1 MARSWHENGVT
12 LLWLTVISIC
22 GIGLIDVLSANQP
35 SDKFAS
41 EAGDVKTVDKR
52 EELPSKEQPEATATR
67 QLLDQ
72 LKEQNAGKARFT
84 DDWCRT
90 LKDIADLGSD
100 AVPELIQELD
110 STDDDMMLGCL
121 GFVLRAIGDKR
132 AIPSL
137 IRAIPKTL
145 LPPGSD
151 MGLRADDP
159 ELLKFAQEN
168 DIRPTNHANEYGFGR
183 PVREICGALHKLTGK
198 EFEEKELFVVFFVGS
213 ASQQQ
218 RKRVCFQRLAETW
231 AEWWEQKWMDY
242 LQDQEYSKVHLPQR
256 EDEGPILPPSADS
269 HFKTGNGRS
278 SNWILESYQNP
289 SAKLVFYD
297 FDVGR
302 AAALPEKW
310 RNAIDIESHLDEI
323 VFWATREGFDLMG
336 TEFETADGRKIFAL
350 RSIGLRAWE
359 LGKERWKS
367 NFADVTL
374 KDLQAEGRLTETLLL
389 HYDKAAQSVAPLE
402 TATFLF
408 ITRHGT
414 PGLLYVGI
422 EVQDDSL
429 KPGGKAM
436 GDSELKPVAFYK
448 GRRFG
453 FTFLEEITP

>member
-1 MARSWHENGVT
+1 MVRSWGGTAVT
-12 LLWLTVISIC
+12 LLWLIGISIC
-22 GIGLIDVLSANQP
+22 GIGLIDVLSANQL
-35 SDKFAS
+35 SDKFTS
-41 EAGDVKTVDKR
+41 EAGDVITVDKR
-52 EELPSKEQPEATATR
+52 EEQPSKEQTQATATR
-67 QLLDQ
+67 QLLDK
-72 LKEQNAGKARFT
+72 LREQNAGNDRNSEA
-84 DDWCRT
+84 WCRT
-90 LKDIADLGSD
+90 LNDIADLGSD
-100 AVPELIQELD
+100 AVPEIIQELD
-110 STDDDMMLGCL
+110 STDDQMMLRCL
-121 GFVLRAIGDKR
+121 GFILRAIGDKR

-151 MGLRADDP
+151 MGLTVDDP
-159 ELLKFAQEN
+159 ELLKFAQAN
-168 DIRPTNHANEYGFGR
+168 DLNPTNRANEYGFGR

-198 EFEEKELFVVFFVGS
+198 EFGEEELFGVFFVGP

-218 RKRVCFQRLAETW
+218 RKHVCFQRLAETW

-242 LQDQEYSKVHLPQR
+242 IQDNDYSKVHLPKR

-269 HFKTGNGRS
+269 HFKTGGGG

-289 SAKLVFYD
+289 KAKIVFYD

-310 RNAIDIESHLDEI
+310 RNASDIESHLDEI
-323 VFWATREGFDLMG
+323 VFWAMREGFDLMG
-336 TEFETADGRKIFAL
+336 TEYETSEGRKIFAL

-359 LGKERWKS
+359 LGKEQWKS
-367 NFADVTL
+367 NFTDITL
-374 KDLQAEGRLTETLLL
+374 KDLQAEGRPAETLLF
-389 HYDKAAQSVAPLE
+389 HYDEATKSIAPLE
-402 TATFLF
+402 TASFLF

-429 KPGGKAM
+429 KPGGFAM
-436 GDSELKPVAFYK
+436 GDNELNPVAFYK

-453 FTFLEEITP
+453 FTLLDELKR

>member
-1 MARSWHENGVT
+1 MVRSWGGTAVT
-12 LLWLTVISIC
+12 LLWLIGISIC
-22 GIGLIDVLSANQP
+22 GIGLIDVLSANQL
-35 SDKFAS
+35 SDKFTS
-41 EAGDVKTVDKR
+41 EAGDVITVDKR
-52 EELPSKEQPEATATR
+52 EEQPSKEQTQATATR
-67 QLLDQ
+67 QLLDK
-72 LKEQNAGKARFT
+72 LREQNAGNDRNSEA
-84 DDWCRT
+84 WCRT
-90 LKDIADLGSD
+90 LNDIADLGSD
-100 AVPELIQELD
+100 AVPEIIQELD
-110 STDDDMMLGCL
+110 STDDQMMLRCL
-121 GFVLRAIGDKR
+121 GFILRAIGDKR

-151 MGLRADDP
+151 MGLTVDDP
-159 ELLKFAQEN
+159 ELLKFAQAN
-168 DIRPTNHANEYGFGR
+168 DLNPTNRANEYGFGR

-198 EFEEKELFVVFFVGS
+198 EFGEEELFGVFFVGS

-231 AEWWEQKWMDY
+231 AEWWEQNWMNY
-242 LQDQEYSKVHLPQR
+242 LQDQAYSKVNLPQR

-269 HFKTGNGRS
+269 HFKTGNGGG
-278 SNWILESYQNP
+278 NKILESYRNP
-289 SAKLVFYD
+289 KAKRVFYD

-302 AAALPEKW
+302 TAGVPEKW
-310 RNAIDIESHLDEI
+310 RNASDIESHLDEI

-336 TEFETADGRKIFAL
+336 TEYETSEGRKIFAL

-367 NFADVTL
+367 NFTDITL
-374 KDLQAEGRLTETLLL
+374 KDLQAEGRPSETLLH
-389 HYDKAAQSVAPLE
+389 HYDEAAKSIAPLE
-402 TATFLF
+402 TASFLF

-429 KPGGKAM
+429 KPGGFAM
-436 GDSELKPVAFYK
+436 GDNELNPVAFYK

-453 FTFLEEITP
+453 FTLLDELKR